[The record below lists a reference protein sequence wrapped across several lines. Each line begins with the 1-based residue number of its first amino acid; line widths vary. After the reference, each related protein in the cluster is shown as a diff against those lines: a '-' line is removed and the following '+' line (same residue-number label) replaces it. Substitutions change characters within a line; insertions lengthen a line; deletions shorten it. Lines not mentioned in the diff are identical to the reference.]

1 PRSRI
6 SSSSCSPDRGSSP
19 CGARR
24 TCCSASGASSPRASS
39 RRSTPHSSRPG
50 SSPWSP
56 CRRETEMLT
65 LQLALRNLMQARRRT
80 FLLGTAIGL
89 VTVLLVGMLS
99 WAHGIEDNLVREAT
113 TLSAGHVVLAGFT
126 KTNPKEAAP
135 IVSDKETLK
144 KIVQENTPGLD
155 YVI

>member
-1 PRSRI
+1 
-6 SSSSCSPDRGSSP
+6 
-19 CGARR
+19 
-24 TCCSASGASSPRASS
+24 
-39 RRSTPHSSRPG
+39 
-50 SSPWSP
+50 
-56 CRRETEMLT
+56 MLT
-65 LQLALRNLMQARRRT
+65 VQLALRNLMQARRRT

-99 WAHGIEDNLVREAT
+99 WAHGIEDSLVREAT

-144 KIVQENTPGLD
+144 KIVEENTPGLD
-155 YVI
+155 YLIDRRRGWGKVVSDTESISRGSPAST